1 MAAALFALLWSSP
14 AAALDLFAQHE
25 VTVQFATPAGKPM
38 ADAEVRVFAPG
49 RANQP
54 ALTGRTDS
62 AGKFEFSADSDGM
75 WSAEARS
82 QSEIARV
89 MVRVGGVGVAGG
101 ETKPLSLWWLVG
113 GLPLLLALAVGVRV
127 LRARNR
133 RRPPNRSGSPPPSPA
148 DR

>member
-89 MVRVGGVGVAGG
+89 MVRVGST
-101 ETKPLSLWWLVG
+101 EQTEPLSAWWLVG
-113 GLPLLLALAVGVRV
+113 ALLLLLALAVGVRV

-133 RRPPNRSGSPPPSPA
+133 RRPPNRSGPPPPSPA